1 MIEFI
6 FWVITAFVLWNLLSV
21 AFVYSRR
28 WVDRTKH
35 TEDIINC
42 KWRKDG

>member
-6 FWVITAFVLWNLLSV
+6 FWVITAYVLWNLLSLFV
-21 AFVYSRR
+21 VYSRR
-28 WVDRTKH
+28 WVDRNKQ

-42 KWRKDG
+42 KWGKDG

>member
-6 FWVITAFVLWNLLSV
+6 FWVITAYVLWNLLSLF
-21 AFVYSRR
+21 FVYSRR
-28 WVDRTKH
+28 WVDRNKH

-42 KWRKDG
+42 KWGKDG